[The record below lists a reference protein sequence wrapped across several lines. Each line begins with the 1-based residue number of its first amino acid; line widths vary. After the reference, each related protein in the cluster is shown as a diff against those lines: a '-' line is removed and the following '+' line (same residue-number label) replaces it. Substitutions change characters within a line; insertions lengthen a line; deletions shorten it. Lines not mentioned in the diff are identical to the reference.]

1 MNDLT
6 KLDLKALLPSSIAN
20 DETVQNICDA
30 ITDKLQMI
38 SEKSE
43 LVLLLPRLDYLPE
56 LLIDELAWQ
65 YHVDFYDYSAPLD
78 LKRALVK
85 EAIAGHRKK
94 GTPAAVEAVCAAV
107 FKSAKVFENW
117 QYGGE
122 PYHFQVRRIAEG
134 IPDQTVIDNL
144 YRAIAESKNVRSW
157 LDTLSFY
164 REASGTVFIG
174 GAYSSLRR
182 VEIYP
187 AKIKPQTLTI
197 KSHVSAAVRI
207 HKGVEILCQ
216 TGPI

>member
-1 MNDLT
+1 MSDLS
-6 KLDLKALLPSSIAN
+6 KIDLKSLLPSSIAD
-20 DETVQNICDA
+20 DETVRAICDS
-30 ITDKLQMI
+30 IVGKLQMI
-38 SEKSE
+38 DEKSE

-56 LLIDELAWQ
+56 VLIDELAWQ
-65 YHVDFYDYSAPLD
+65 YHVDFYDYSASLD
-78 LKRALVK
+78 EKRALVR
-85 EAIAGHRKK
+85 EAIAWHRKK

-107 FKSAKVFENW
+107 FSSAKVYENW
-117 QYGGE
+117 QYGGK
-122 PYHFQVRRIAEG
+122 PYHFQVRRITEG
-134 IPDQTVIDNL
+134 IPDQSVIDNL

-216 TGPI
+216 TGRI

>member
-1 MNDLT
+1 MSDLS
-6 KLDLKALLPSSIAN
+6 KIDLKSLLPSSIAD
-20 DETVQNICDA
+20 DETVRAICDSIA
-30 ITDKLQMI
+30 GKLQMI
-38 SEKSE
+38 DEKSE

-56 LLIDELAWQ
+56 VLIDELAWQ
-65 YHVDFYDYSAPLD
+65 YHVDFYDYSASID
-78 LKRALVK
+78 KKRALVR
-85 EAIAGHRKK
+85 EAIAWHRKK

-117 QYGGE
+117 QYGGK
-122 PYHFQVRRIAEG
+122 PYHFQVRMITES
-134 IPDQTVIDNL
+134 IPDQSVIDNL
-144 YRAIAESKNVRSW
+144 YRAISESKNVRSW
-157 LDTLSFY
+157 LDTLSFF
-164 REASGTVFIG
+164 REAAGTVFIG

-216 TGPI
+216 TGRI